1 MRRGLRYLL
10 LLLTLLTAVCFAW
23 PAQAAETT
31 VSGPDTPALVIS
43 GSSINRGQGFLH
55 NYVVLSRGELDHIAA
70 TASGEATFRLGLGDC
85 FTEALVYS
93 TYEDHGTPAWIY
105 RRVYGLDLRL
115 MAEALGVDTGQVMSV
130 SVYADDGM
138 SKTLSD
144 AFGVKTGRWTY
155 DFSGARVAAVS
166 PILALYETTTETR
179 ELAAGVMPPLPQLGA
194 NSPDRVDNVF
204 GYGQTD
210 VREITSCYWVK
221 NVRRLRFGAEAP
233 ALTVRDAG
241 GSVTDMSLSTM
252 ISRGVWQAG
261 FGAVKAQGVPVERF
275 LSDLDIGVPAGHY
288 LRAQGLGSYADLT
301 ADQLAGAFLA
311 WQATDNGSAVKNA
324 TPLRLYCGD
333 GRVLADLT
341 ALSVISAAEADTPP
355 VVDPGFTDLAN
366 YGWAREAV
374 EDLYR
379 RGVVKGVSAERF
391 GPGQN
396 IKRGD
401 FMLMLA
407 RAYSLSS
414 VDTGNFNDVPAGS
427 YYYDAIAAAKAL
439 GVAKGDGGVFRPD
452 SPITRQEALVL
463 LHRTLIL
470 TGQELPMG
478 SSALDGFSDGDLVA
492 DWARA
497 PVGSLAAA
505 GVIQGSNN
513 AVDPLGLLTRAEMAV
528 ILKRALDLQ

>member
-43 GSSINRGQGFLH
+43 GSSISRGQGFLH
-55 NYVVLSRGELDHIAA
+55 NYIVLSRGELDHIAA

-115 MAEALGVDTGQVMSV
+115 MAEALGVDTNQVMSV

-144 AFGVKTGRWTY
+144 AFGVKSLRWTY
-155 DFSGARVAAVS
+155 DFSGAQVDTVP
-166 PILALYETTTETR
+166 PILALYETAAETQ
-179 ELAAGVMPPLPQLGA
+179 ELAAGVMPKLPQLGA

-261 FGAVKAQGVPVERF
+261 FGAVKAQGVPAARL
-275 LSDLDIGVPAGHY
+275 LSDIGIDIPAGHY
-288 LRAQGLGSYADLT
+288 LRARGLGSYADLT

-324 TPLRLYCGD
+324 TPLRLYYGD
-333 GRVLADLT
+333 GLVLADLT
-341 ALSVISAAEADTPP
+341 GLPVISAADADTPP
-355 VVDPGFTDLAN
+355 VVDPGFTDLDS
-366 YGWAREAV
+366 YGWAKDAIT
-374 EDLYR
+374 DLSQ
-379 RGVVKGVSAERF
+379 RGVVKGVSADRF

-407 RAYSLSS
+407 RAYSLSAVS
-414 VDTGNFNDVPAGS
+414 SDNFRDVPVGS
-427 YYYDAIAAAKAL
+427 YYYDAIAAARTL
-439 GVAKGDGGVFRPD
+439 GVAKGDGDLFKPE
-452 SPITRQEALVL
+452 SPITRQEALAL
-463 LHRTLIL
+463 LHRTLTL
-470 TGQELPMG
+470 NGQELPAG
-478 SSALDGFSDGDLVA
+478 GSALDGFIDAALVA
-492 DWARA
+492 AWARDA
-497 PVGSLAAA
+497 TGSLVAA

-513 AVDPLGLLTRAEMAV
+513 AVNPLGLLTRAEMAV